1 MDYDNNDQ
9 PIDVEPEPHALVKV
23 PDAPLAV
30 TLFDR
35 NPATA
40 MHEMGAL
47 VTMMSDLVTS
57 LPAKVQKKYIATIQ
71 GRPYPCVTWWTT
83 IAMPLQ
89 LVPQIAWT
97 RRIDTEPLSGY
108 DHETWLARCEVV
120 HTPSGNIIATGEG
133 LCSGAEMD
141 RNKPKWTDHHA
152 IQAMSQTRAIGRTFR
167 QCLAGLAV
175 MAGLEATPAEE
186 MTDKMRR
193 GASRPPAKA
202 QAPPRDDADEPAAHI
217 LEQHVGKRVEGTV
230 ATIQPEDI
238 WKPHG
243 NRKSK
248 WFSCEGRDVRLCT
261 YSNPESADEAKRW
274 GVGMVVNFKVDE
286 IGHFPDGNDKA
297 MVSEVRP
304 GRLPLDDAESIGE
317 PSDEPREPSVSS
329 DDGSCGYCGA
339 SAHETCKDD
348 CTAPTPF

>member
-1 MDYDNNDQ
+1 MADPDQ
-9 PIDVEPEPHALVKV
+9 IIDAEAVEQLPVPVDEHPLGYVPANLFGPDPAMALENARAIVQ
-23 PDAPLAV
+23 
-30 TLFDR
+30 R
-35 NPATA
+35 IEA
-40 MHEMGAL
+40 MIKPRR
-47 VTMMSDLVTS
+47 SDFV
-57 LPAKVQKKYIATIQ
+57 AKIQ
-71 GRPYPCVTWWTT
+71 GREYPKCDWWT
-83 IAMPLQ
+83 AAGQPLG
-89 LVPQIAWT
+89 LSPQVAWV
-97 RRIDTEPLSGY
+97 RPVDFLGDVEAYEARVEVYDRGGNMVSAGQAICSRAESNWKNRDTY
-108 DHETWLARCEVV
+108 
-120 HTPSGNIIATGEG
+120 
-133 LCSGAEMD
+133 
-141 RNKPKWTDHHA
+141 A
-152 IQAMSQTRAIGRTFR
+152 IYSMAQTRATGKAYRLPLSFLAV
-167 QCLAGLAV
+167 LAGLQP
-175 MAGLEATPAEE
+175 TPAEE
-186 MTDKMRR
+186 MPRDTTRAK
-193 GASRPPAKA
+193 AKPPAKP
-202 QAPPRDDADEPAAHI
+202 QAPPRDDADDGPKHT

-230 ATIQPEDI
+230 ETIQPEDI

-304 GRLPLDDAESIGE
+304 GRLPLDDAESLGE
-317 PSDEPREPSVSS
+317 PDDEPSEPSVSS